1 MGGSDV
7 IPHMH
12 LPNIESSTL
21 VKIVAFCLHYQC
33 VEPMRPIPK
42 PVPSSMHD
50 CVQKWYADYVDL
62 QDSSRMM
69 DLTIAAKYLAIQPLL
84 DLTCGKIATSMAG
97 KTHDELRAIFGVF
110 NSSTP
115 NE

>member
-12 LPNIESSTL
+12 LPNIESCTL

-62 QDSSRMM
+62 QDTSQLME
-69 DLTIAAKYLAIQPLL
+69 LTLAANNLAIQPLL
-84 DLTCGKIATSMAG
+84 ELTCGKIASFAVG
-97 KTHDELRAIFGVF
+97 KTPDEIRGIYGVF
-110 NSSTP
+110 K
-115 NE
+115 